1 MDGGQE
7 PERASKTADGVSI
20 TEMIAALARPAPLP
34 GQRHEQARAG
44 VPAEELG
51 TGVAA
56 QIALARRESPARQ
69 TQRTA

>member
-7 PERASKTADGVSI
+7 PERASKAADGVSI
-20 TEMIAALARPAPLP
+20 TEMIAAWL

-56 QIALARRESPARQ
+56 
-69 TQRTA
+69 